1 MADRVQCLKIK
12 PVSHSGDINLFKFCA
27 RNPNYPLQV
36 EQVLNTD
43 KEAKR
48 FKMVKWEAFDT
59 KKKYLEI
66 GKLTS

>member
-1 MADRVQCLKIK
+1 MK
-12 PVSHSGDINLFKFCA
+12 LFTQFCA

-48 FKMVKWEAFDT
+48 FKMVKWEAFDAR
-59 KKKYLEI
+59 KKYLEI
-66 GKLTS
+66 GECLSDHHS

>member
-1 MADRVQCLKIK
+1 MK
-12 PVSHSGDINLFKFCA
+12 LFIQFCA

-66 GKLTS
+66 GETASLNLSTQKTR

>member
-1 MADRVQCLKIK
+1 MK
-12 PVSHSGDINLFKFCA
+12 LFTQFCA

-48 FKMVKWEAFDT
+48 FKMVKWEAFDAR
-59 KKKYLEI
+59 KKYLEI
-66 GKLTS
+66 GECLSDHC